1 MNGVVAAV
9 RKNVDKSRLVKR
21 CRREGCAVSL
31 AEAPE
36 SRLIVDFDKPASPL
50 GSDSTRCDYLF
61 VAEESGGS
69 GWVAPLELK
78 KGQLHAGEVVRQLQ
92 AGARAAECLVPPGI
106 PVAFR
111 PVAVSGNV
119 PKAERDRLRNKS
131 SRIRFHGRGEPVR
144 LIPCGARLVQALR
157 P

>member
-9 RKNVDKSRLVKR
+9 RAKVDASCLVRR
-21 CRREGCAVSL
+21 CGKERCAVLLSG
-31 AEAPE
+31 APE
-36 SRLIVDFDKPASPL
+36 PRLIVDFDKPGSPL
-50 GSDSTRCDYLF
+50 GPDSTRCDYLF
-61 VAEESGGS
+61 VAEGSGGS

-78 KGQLHAGEVVRQLQ
+78 KGQLRAGEVVRQLQ
-92 AGARAAECLVPPGI
+92 AGARAAEHLVPSGT

-111 PVAVSGNV
+111 PVAVSRNV
-119 PKAERDRLRNKS
+119 PKAERNRLKDKS
-131 SRIRFHGRGEPVR
+131 SWIRFHECAELVR